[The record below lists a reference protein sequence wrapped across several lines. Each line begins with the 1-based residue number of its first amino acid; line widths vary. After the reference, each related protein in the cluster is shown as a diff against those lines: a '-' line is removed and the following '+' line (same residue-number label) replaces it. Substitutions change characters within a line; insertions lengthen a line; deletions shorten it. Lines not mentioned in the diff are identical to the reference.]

1 MDFILTETEVESDDF
16 KLVFSDDE
24 EMESDSSPSSEDEIF
39 IDDSSQDDEEDI
51 NFYRSFDNREEYHTF
66 KNQTKN
72 PVEIS
77 KKPKPEYYGE
87 EDDLPELF
95 DPEEREEVSFDSF
108 EKDSEKAANFKK
120 SLLCFSD
127 VDNHFFMQLS
137 MV

>member
-1 MDFILTETEVESDDF
+1 MDFVLTEAEVETDDF

-24 EMESDSSPSSEDEIF
+24 DIECDSSPSSEDEIF
-39 IDDSSQDDEEDI
+39 IDDSDQDEEEDT

-66 KNQTKN
+66 KNQFKN
-72 PVEIS
+72 PVEVS
-77 KKPKPEYYGE
+77 KMPEGEFYGE

-95 DPEEREEVSFDSF
+95 DPEEREEVAFHSFD
-108 EKDSEKAANFKK
+108 KDSDKAANFKK

-127 VDNHFFMQLS
+127 VENHFFMRLS

>member
-1 MDFILTETEVESDDF
+1 MDFVLTETEVESDDF

-72 PVEIS
+72 PAEVS
-77 KKPKPEYYGE
+77 KKP
-87 EDDLPELF
+87 EL
-95 DPEEREEVSFDSF
+95 
-108 EKDSEKAANFKK
+108 KDKT
-120 SLLCFSD
+120 LL
-127 VDNHFFMQLS
+127 LS
-137 MV
+137 TLFTSQC